1 MSVPV
6 LLVHGIFDTGD
17 SLGPM
22 RAALLGAGV
31 RRVATVDLE
40 PNDGSAKV
48 AELGRQVEL
57 GAQALL
63 KEAGATRLDVVG
75 FSMGAL
81 VTRFWMQRLGGKGQ
95 VRRFVS
101 ISGPHRGTVSAWFVP
116 RAGVR
121 DMRPNSA
128 LLQDLASDPD
138 PWGDAEVHCFWT
150 PYDLMILP
158 AKSSVVPHAHGVHK
172 FFVALHRW
180 MVTDARVLDAVAC
193 VLTG

>member
-6 LLVHGIFDTGD
+6 LLVHGIFDTGE
-17 SLGPM
+17 SLALM

-31 RRVATVDLE
+31 LRVATVDLE
-40 PNDGSAKV
+40 PNDGSAKI

-57 GAQALL
+57 AAEALL
-63 KEAGATRLDVVG
+63 KEAGCPRLDVVG

-81 VTRFWMQRLGGKGQ
+81 VTRFWMQRLGGRDH

-101 ISGPHRGTVSAWFVP
+101 ISAPHRGTVSAWLVP

-121 DMRPNSA
+121 DMRPNSV
-128 LLQDLASDPD
+128 LLRDLERDPD

-158 AKSSVVPHAHGVHK
+158 AKSSVATRAHGVHK

-180 MVTDARVLDAVAC
+180 MVTDARVLDAVART
-193 VLTG
+193 LTG